1 METRNSRPTRGG
13 PRGNERDSSDGLAEV
28 VVHINRNCKVVKGGK
43 RFSFSALVVVGDRGG
58 RAGVGFAKANDV
70 PSAVEKAGKDA
81 RRSMFTIPMVGSTIP
96 HKVRGRF
103 GAGHIVL
110 LPAPPGTGVIAGAVA
125 RAVLTSAGVG
135 DVLTK
140 SFGSGNPSNLMKA
153 TLDALHQL
161 RTRDQVEALRG
172 VKLP

>member
-1 METRNSRPTRGG
+1 MQQRPTRNTQGG
-13 PRGNERDSSDGLAEV
+13 GGFGGRDDGLAEV
-28 VVHINRNCKVVKGGK
+28 TVHINRNCKVVKGGK
-43 RFSFSALVVVGDRGG
+43 RFSFSALVVVGDRAG

-70 PSAVEKAGKDA
+70 PSAVDKANKEA
-81 RRSMFTIPMVGSTIP
+81 RKNMFTIPMVGATIP

-103 GAGHIVL
+103 GAGHIVI

-125 RAVLTSAGVG
+125 RAVLTCAGVG

-140 SFGSGNPSNLMKA
+140 SFGSGNPVNLIKA

-161 RTRDQVEALRG
+161 RTREQVQALRG
-172 VKLP
+172 VTLP

>member
-1 METRNSRPTRGG
+1 MQQRNTRNTQGGDRGG
-13 PRGNERDSSDGLAEV
+13 RDDGLAEV
-28 VVHINRNCKVVKGGK
+28 TVHINRNCKVVKGGK
-43 RFSFSALVVVGDRGG
+43 RFSFSALVVVGDRAG

-70 PSAVEKAGKDA
+70 PSAVDKANKEA
-81 RRSMFTIPMVGSTIP
+81 RKNMFTIPMVGTTIP

-103 GAGHIVL
+103 GAGHIVI

-125 RAVLTSAGVG
+125 RAVLTTAGVG

-140 SFGSGNPSNLMKA
+140 SFGSGNPVNLIKA

-161 RTRDQVEALRG
+161 RTREQVEALRG
-172 VKLP
+172 VTLPS

>member
-1 METRNSRPTRGG
+1 MQQRNTRNTQGG
-13 PRGNERDSSDGLAEV
+13 SHGGRDDGLAEV
-28 VVHINRNCKVVKGGK
+28 TVHINRNCKVVKGGK
-43 RFSFSALVVVGDRGG
+43 RFSFSALVVVGDRAG

-70 PSAVEKAGKDA
+70 PSAVDKANKEA
-81 RRSMFTIPMVGSTIP
+81 RKNMFTIPMVGTTIP

-103 GAGHIVL
+103 GAGHIVI

-140 SFGSGNPSNLMKA
+140 SFGSGNPVNLIKA

-161 RTRDQVEALRG
+161 RTREQVEALRG
-172 VKLP
+172 VTLPS